1 MVLEEPELA
10 LAMFENW
17 NLRSQCS
24 GLVVFMVVTTL
35 STIAIRY
42 ARTTEWG
49 SEGLQPILCIAY
61 RDRCMLENWEF
72 MGNATDMKKDSI
84 WDD

>member
-10 LAMFENW
+10 LAMFENG
-17 NLRSQCS
+17 NLNKSV
-24 GLVVFMVVTTL
+24 LWIIVFMVFTTL
-35 STIAIRY
+35 SAIAIRY